1 MGDGELRKHE
11 NGATSTTDSK
21 NIVEKI
27 LSKIDER
34 IRWVEEEF
42 GDPLIYVE
50 SEEDFNRLLGDY
62 ELAVVLFSTN
72 WCNPCQAYIPVFKT
86 VARKYR
92 RSPSLVFAYVD
103 TDKLPKI
110 ADKYHVDNLP
120 TTIIFLNTHVADILV
135 GVTTLSRLEEKIK
148 TLLDEL
154 HRGG

>member
-1 MGDGELRKHE
+1 MGNSRLRE
-11 NGATSTTDSK
+11 SESSGAGIAGSK

-34 IRWVEEEF
+34 IKRVEEEF

-62 ELAVVLFSTN
+62 ELVVVLFSTN
-72 WCNPCQAYIPVFKT
+72 WCNPCQAYIPIFKT

-92 RSPSLVFAYVD
+92 KNPSLVFAYVD

-120 TTIIFLNTHVADILV
+120 TTIIFLNTHVADIMV
-135 GVTTLSRLEEKIK
+135 GVTTLSRLEERIK

-154 HRGG
+154 RRGG